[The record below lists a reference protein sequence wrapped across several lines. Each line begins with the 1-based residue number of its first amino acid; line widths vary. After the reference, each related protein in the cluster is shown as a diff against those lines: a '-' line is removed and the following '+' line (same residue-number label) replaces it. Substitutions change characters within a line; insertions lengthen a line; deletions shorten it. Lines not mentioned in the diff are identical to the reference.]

1 MSFLGLLEHYLPLS
15 LRLIPMDAQW
25 MLKGCSMDAYCS
37 LLPLSPLYFSSISL
51 KKFIF
56 LANVPKFFAKIMLFC
71 QISKFLLIKMKF
83 SCIFQFF
90 VVILQRKIGIMNR
103 KIILIAALSVTMTL
117 AAQKQNPRYLTYIEQ
132 WKSTAVE
139 NQKDYGIP
147 ASIIMAQALL
157 ESAAGQSE
165 LAEHANNHF
174 GIKCTSEWYGGVYY
188 YDDDSKGECFRQY
201 GDAAQSFKDHA
212 LFLQRPRYATCF
224 EIAVEDYEGWAHRLK
239 ACGYATDPGYA
250 PKLIKIIEEYRL
262 DTLASVKP
270 KRPLKAEVVRRSEPI
285 MVIHNDPEPE
295 YVTPLTAQQERDS
308 FYISH
313 PKKKCNGVA
322 YVLAREGDTYANV
335 AFRLDLRE
343 RELREFNDAL
353 GRDLKVGDRIYLF
366 YKHKT
371 GDKDFVWSNV
381 GQSLW
386 RLSQEEG
393 VSLEAIQKI
402 NELDPSIRVFRT
414 KQKIWLRKVKDGNR

>member
-1 MSFLGLLEHYLPLS
+1 
-15 LRLIPMDAQW
+15 MDAERV
-25 MLKGCSMDAYCS
+25 LNGC
-37 LLPLSPLYFSSISL
+37 LLLASSIVTPLFFLYLL
-51 KKFIF
+51 KKYIL
-56 LANVPKFFAKIMLFC
+56 LANVPKFFAKIILFC

-90 VVILQRKIGIMNR
+90 VVILQRKIGIMKKN
-103 KIILIAALSVTMTL
+103 IILIAALSVAMTL

-262 DTLASVKP
+262 DTLVSGSTERSTDSGKSTEQP
-270 KRPLKAEVVRRSEPI
+270 KRPLKAEVVRKTEPI
-285 MVIHNDPEPE
+285 MIIHNDPEPE